1 MSELTVPRSTSGP
14 GGDARPRVVVATAP
28 PARSAA
34 RRPRPAGRLR
44 RTDSAGP
51 LAYVLLTVT
60 TLVFLTPFYYMVVA
74 ASRPM
79 AEMNRTP
86 PPLLPGP
93 DLLSN
98 IGKALESQD
107 IGKALVN
114 SMIVSG
120 VITASTVLFCTLAG
134 FAFAKLRF
142 RGRNAL
148 FAVALGTMMVPPS
161 LGVVPLYALMAS
173 LGLAGEL
180 PSVILPSLVACFGVF
195 FMRQYLVRALPGE
208 LLEAARMDGATSLR
222 TFWSIVLPIA
232 RPGMAVLAMLTYMTA
247 WNDFF
252 WPVIALDS
260 SNPTVQVALNNLG
273 SGYVPDTSVIMAGTL
288 VGTLPVIVV
297 FLLLGRQ
304 IVGGIIAGAVKG

>member
-1 MSELTVPRSTSGP
+1 MTATLERPPVTPVP
-14 GGDARPRVVVATAP
+14 P
-28 PARSAA
+28 PAP
-34 RRPRPAGRLR
+34 RRRLR
-44 RTDSAGP
+44 RNDTAGP
-51 LAYVLLTVT
+51 LSYLLLGLTAF
-60 TLVFLTPFYYMVVA
+60 VFLVPFYYMIVA

-86 PPLLPGP
+86 PPLTPGP
-93 DLLSN
+93 DLWSN
-98 IGKALESQD
+98 VVRAIESQD
-107 IGKALVN
+107 IGLALVN
-114 SMIVSG
+114 STIVSS
-120 VITASTVLFCTLAG
+120 VITVSTVLLCTLAG

-142 RGRNAL
+142 RGRGPL
-148 FAVALGTMMVPPS
+148 FAVALGTMMIPPS
-161 LGVVPLYALMAS
+161 LGVVPLYALMAN

-180 PSVILPSLVACFGVF
+180 SSVILPSLVAAFGVF
-195 FMRQYLVRALPGE
+195 FMRQYLIQSLPDE
-208 LLEAARMDGATSLR
+208 LLDAAKVDGATSLR
-222 TFWSIVLPIA
+222 TFVSIVLPIA
-232 RPGMAVLAMLTYMTA
+232 RPGMAVLAMLTFMTA

-252 WPVIALDS
+252 WPVITLNS